1 MAEVKAKTAYH
12 HGDLRQQLVAATRTL
27 VEAKG
32 PDLFSVSEACR
43 AAGVSTAAPYKHF
56 ADRTEMLV
64 AVAHEGFAE
73 MEAAFKAAVEGKIP
87 GSEEAFTALGVAY
100 VTYAEANPGMFKMM
114 FAGDHK
120 TEELEAAGACCY
132 AVVLGQMAA
141 RLGKTELDAAVYQ
154 AGFPLW
160 TFVHGLAFL
169 RIDDKAEFARIETP
183 LTDLVGMATRRLLSD
198 PT

>member
-1 MAEVKAKTAYH
+1 MPRCGRVY
-12 HGDLRQQLVAATRTL
+12 GCLSVADTNG
-27 VEAKG
+27 EG
-32 PDLFSVSEACR
+32 P
-43 AAGVSTAAPYKHF
+43 GAPL
-56 ADRTEMLV
+56 DRNV
-64 AVAHEGFAE
+64 DVDAV
-73 MEAAFKAAVEGKIP
+73 
-87 GSEEAFTALGVAY
+87 TALGVAY
-100 VTYAEANPGMFKMM
+100 VTYAEANPGMVKMM

-160 TFVHGLAFL
+160 TFEHGLAFL

>member
-56 ADRTEMLV
+56 ADRTEMPV
-64 AVAHEGFAE
+64 
-73 MEAAFKAAVEGKIP
+73 
-87 GSEEAFTALGVAY
+87 TALGVAY
-100 VTYAEANPGMFKMM
+100 VTYAEANPGMVKMM

-160 TFVHGLAFL
+160 TFEHGLAFL